1 MDPHFDGVLFKT
13 HAAELKRRLRY
24 PFPPFRVLDIRPREE
39 YERGR
44 IPGAVLVSLPHLASG
59 LPEGAEGRV
68 ELIVYGRGPDDA
80 AVRAASL
87 ALMRHGAH
95 RIVEFPGGM
104 YEWEL
109 DGYPT
114 EGTKRSEAGGE
125 TASAAA

>member
-39 YERGR
+39 YDRGHV
-44 IPGAVLVSLPHLASG
+44 PGAVHVVLPHLASG
-59 LPEGAEGRV
+59 LPEGTAGRV
-68 ELIVYGRGPDDA
+68 EVFVVGRGPGDE

-104 YEWEL
+104 YEWERA
-109 DGYPT
+109 GYPT
-114 EGTKRSEAGGE
+114 EGTGRSA
-125 TASAAA
+125 ASAAA